1 MVSSPRQADRPTR
14 QKEHTVQK
22 QTLPENIRTQ
32 LKEVQASST
41 ASADLPQYIIALR
54 SRGWTLD
61 SIGDALELSR
71 ERVRQIAA
79 KVDDEKVSDA
89 VRDVGPLPSP
99 TPRLKPVIEKKPRME
114 PLPENVERMLELQ
127 PLAQQVRGNGGKHR
141 TEAEEYTRLIN
152 FEHAERGVPLTRL
165 AAALG
170 VTHGALRFR
179 LVRYGYKNTESE
191 SRVYKKVLDNNR
203 VV

>member
-1 MVSSPRQADRPTR
+1 M
-14 QKEHTVQK
+14 QK

-99 TPRLKPVIEKKPRME
+99 TPRLKPVVEKKPRME

-165 AAALG
+165 AEALG

-203 VV
+203 TNIHVE